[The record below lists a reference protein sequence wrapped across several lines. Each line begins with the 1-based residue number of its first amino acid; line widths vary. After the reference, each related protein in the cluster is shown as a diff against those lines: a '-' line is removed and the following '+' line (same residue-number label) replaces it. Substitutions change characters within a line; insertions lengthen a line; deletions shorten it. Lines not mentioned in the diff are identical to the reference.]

1 MFEGFE
7 QSNTTPVP
15 DILFDQLLVDL
26 SGTELKALLYII
38 RRTRGFKKESDAIS
52 LNQFLKGITT
62 KDGKQLDKG
71 CGIKDRKSLIDALR
85 SLEKKRYIIRTS
97 GMTGSG
103 DSDTTT
109 YSMNFKKAVDKPV
122 KLAGKRKG
130 SGKNQLPVVG
140 KTNDGSMEKPT
151 TRSGKNQLPVVGKT
165 NPQYTVLQQ
174 DSTQQTVLQQKVIA
188 RGANNQPPL
197 FDTKKCEKP
206 EDVLTPDQ
214 LEWFNTILSKCSK
227 LYKVPPKKITTA
239 LKDAI
244 DTLFPHIKTLD
255 QLNSLYDYTRAQ
267 KFMAGKA
274 VYPGNLAYYLN
285 TWAQTQPT
293 DTSQPEPKPERPS
306 FLVSELQEAINKSH
320 LFKQSMEIRKRAGK
334 VEAAQKAEENY
345 LYWQAIVDRLSPPA
359 QVAS

>member
-130 SGKNQLPVVG
+130 
-140 KTNDGSMEKPT
+140 
-151 TRSGKNQLPVVGKT
+151 SGKNQLPVVGKT